1 MDKRGDHIPLDLH
14 SLRREF
20 AAPPALPEGA
30 PRPEIEEERS
40 LADRAVDILIP
51 LMIFCMM
58 LAVAWFL
65 LDIRFIYTERLDIN
79 MRAFAFFFVMGI
91 VALNRLRAD
100 RAATDSGVYLVGMI
114 FAVGMF
120 TVVTQLRG
128 GGLAGGVMT
137 SMLPSLCFNI
147 SVVAILWKV
156 TDRLTRDCCV
166 DASARYGEV
175 GILRGGWL
183 RKAPP
188 AEVAAEPE
196 IGKGRLPRKHPANS
210 LFYLAIPIMILLAI
224 GQRLLPQGGSLMESA
239 GSVYVGVYTAAMLLL
254 LMLSSYRGLRV
265 YCQRR
270 AITFPTS
277 IAAFW
282 LGLGSLMVGLV
293 LILGLW
299 GPVPAKPE
307 AWQGAAR
314 QVDESGRTI
323 STKYDYHE
331 YRRWSEASVERGQ
344 QGELGP
350 EGREGQSSEV
360 RQPGSAQPQE
370 PNATN
375 PPGDENRA
383 GSNEPGSQ
391 QQPTDHRSP
400 TQNQQRPQGGQQGQ
414 QASYGGVGGQ
424 SNAQPLD
431 QHSEGQRSQ
440 SGSQSSSSGEGD
452 QQGGQGSQSQ
462 SSSEGQQPSQSM
474 ENDQEQSTGQESSAP
489 TSEPPST
496 QIPMNELMDAAPALK
511 WLAYGVLALMGLFF
525 LYFLIH
531 AAAHYFGRAAGR
543 RGKRAG
549 LFDRLARFFRRLT
562 YVPKRK
568 PRRPRVKVDR
578 DIATCARYQNPLNGQ
593 GTLREKIQYSYDALC
608 ALAYDLGV
616 PREEGE
622 TPFEYLARLPEP
634 IEEMR
639 PEAHALT
646 HLYVAGSYSTL
657 QIPDEAASELG
668 KFWKRFERLRGRV
681 VR

>member
-40 LADRAVDILIP
+40 MADRAVDLLIP

-100 RAATDSGVYLVGMI
+100 REATDSGVYLVGMI

-224 GQRLLPQGGSLMESA
+224 GQRLLPQGGALMESA

-307 AWQGAAR
+307 AWHSTHR

-331 YRRWSEASVERGQ
+331 YQRWSEASVERGQ

-391 QQPTDHRSP
+391 QQPTDHR
-400 TQNQQRPQGGQQGQ
+400 
-414 QASYGGVGGQ
+414 
-424 SNAQPLD
+424 
-431 QHSEGQRSQ
+431 
-440 SGSQSSSSGEGD
+440 
-452 QQGGQGSQSQ
+452 
-462 SSSEGQQPSQSM
+462 
-474 ENDQEQSTGQESSAP
+474 
-489 TSEPPST
+489 
-496 QIPMNELMDAAPALK
+496 
-511 WLAYGVLALMGLFF
+511 
-525 LYFLIH
+525 
-531 AAAHYFGRAAGR
+531 
-543 RGKRAG
+543 
-549 LFDRLARFFRRLT
+549 
-562 YVPKRK
+562 
-568 PRRPRVKVDR
+568 
-578 DIATCARYQNPLNGQ
+578 
-593 GTLREKIQYSYDALC
+593 
-608 ALAYDLGV
+608 
-616 PREEGE
+616 
-622 TPFEYLARLPEP
+622 
-634 IEEMR
+634 
-639 PEAHALT
+639 
-646 HLYVAGSYSTL
+646 
-657 QIPDEAASELG
+657 
-668 KFWKRFERLRGRV
+668 
-681 VR
+681 

>member
-1 MDKRGDHIPLDLH
+1 MEKRGDHIPLDLH

-65 LDIRFIYTERLDIN
+65 LDIRFVYTERLDIN

-100 RAATDSGVYLVGMI
+100 REATDSGVYLVGMI

-183 RKAPP
+183 RKARP

-293 LILGLW
+293 LMLGLW

-331 YRRWSEASVERGQ
+331 YQRWSEASTEHGQ
-344 QGELGP
+344 QGCKESDHGGLGFGT
-350 EGREGQSSEV
+350 GRGCGC
-360 RQPGSAQPQE
+360 RQAALFQKSGWVSGCMPLA
-370 PNATN
+370 
-375 PPGDENRA
+375 NRA
-383 GSNEPGSQ
+383 
-391 QQPTDHRSP
+391 
-400 TQNQQRPQGGQQGQ
+400 
-414 QASYGGVGGQ
+414 
-424 SNAQPLD
+424 L
-431 QHSEGQRSQ
+431 
-440 SGSQSSSSGEGD
+440 
-452 QQGGQGSQSQ
+452 
-462 SSSEGQQPSQSM
+462 
-474 ENDQEQSTGQESSAP
+474 
-489 TSEPPST
+489 
-496 QIPMNELMDAAPALK
+496 
-511 WLAYGVLALMGLFF
+511 
-525 LYFLIH
+525 
-531 AAAHYFGRAAGR
+531 
-543 RGKRAG
+543 
-549 LFDRLARFFRRLT
+549 
-562 YVPKRK
+562 
-568 PRRPRVKVDR
+568 
-578 DIATCARYQNPLNGQ
+578 
-593 GTLREKIQYSYDALC
+593 
-608 ALAYDLGV
+608 
-616 PREEGE
+616 
-622 TPFEYLARLPEP
+622 
-634 IEEMR
+634 
-639 PEAHALT
+639 
-646 HLYVAGSYSTL
+646 
-657 QIPDEAASELG
+657 
-668 KFWKRFERLRGRV
+668 
-681 VR
+681 

>member
-20 AAPPALPEGA
+20 AVPPALPEGA
-30 PRPEIEEERS
+30 PRPEIAEERS
-40 LADRAVDILIP
+40 LADRAVDLLIP

-65 LDIRFIYTERLDIN
+65 LDIRFVYTERLDIN
-79 MRAFAFFFVMGI
+79 MRTFAFFFVMGI

-100 RAATDSGVYLVGMI
+100 REAADSGVYLVGMI

-224 GQRLLPQGGSLMESA
+224 GQRLLPQGGPLMESA

-270 AITFPTS
+270 AIVFPTS

-282 LGLGSLMVGLV
+282 LGLGSLMVTLV
-293 LILGLW
+293 FILGLW

-307 AWQGAAR
+307 AWHSAER

-331 YRRWSEASVERGQ
+331 YQRWSEASAEQGQ

-360 RQPGSAQPQE
+360 RQPGSAQPQGG
-370 PNATN
+370 N
-375 PPGDENRA
+375 PANPSGADSRS
-383 GSNEPGSQ
+383 GSSDPKAR
-391 QQPTDHRSP
+391 QQPTDPRAHTP
-400 TQNQQRPQGGQQGQ
+400 DQQQSQGGQQTSGNVQ
-414 QASYGGVGGQ
+414 GGQ
-424 SNAQPLD
+424 GNQSNGQPLD
-431 QHSEGQRSQ
+431 QNSEGQSTEN
-440 SGSQSSSSGEGD
+440 GSQSSNSG
-452 QQGGQGSQSQ
+452 QGGEQSGQGSPSQSNSEGEHQSQ
-462 SSSEGQQPSQSM
+462 STDSEQAKST
-474 ENDQEQSTGQESSAP
+474 NQETPGSG
-489 TSEPPST
+489 SEPPST

-511 WLAYGVLALMGLFF
+511 WVVYGVLALVGLFF
-525 LYFLIH
+525 LYFLIQ

-593 GTLREKIQYSYDALC
+593 GSLREKIQYSYDALC

-634 IEEMR
+634 IAEMG
-639 PEAHALT
+639 PEAHTLT

-657 QIPDEAASELG
+657 QIPEEAASELG
-668 KFWKRFERLRGRV
+668 KFWSRFERLRGRI

>member
-1 MDKRGDHIPLDLH
+1 MEKRGDSVPLDLH

-30 PRPEIEEERS
+30 PRPDIEEERS
-40 LADRAVDILIP
+40 LADRAVDLLIP

-58 LAVAWFL
+58 LAVAGFL

-100 RAATDSGVYLVGMI
+100 REATDSGVYLVGMI

-147 SVVAILWKV
+147 SVVAVLWKV

-183 RKAPP
+183 RKASAPQ
-188 AEVAAEPE
+188 ATAEPE

-224 GQRLLPQGGSLMESA
+224 GERLLPQGGSLMESA
-239 GSVYVGVYTAAMLLL
+239 GSVYVGAYTAAMLLL

-282 LGLGSLMVGLV
+282 LGLGSLMVVLV

-307 AWQGAAR
+307 AWHSAER

-331 YRRWSEASVERGQ
+331 YKRWSEASAERGQ

-350 EGREGQSSEV
+350 ESREGQSSEV
-360 RQPGSAQPQE
+360 RQPGSQQPQE
-370 PNATN
+370 SATEN
-375 PPGDENRA
+375 SPGEESRA
-383 GSNEPGSQ
+383 GSDDPAGQ
-391 QQPTDHRSP
+391 QFSDNRPNAS
-400 TQNQQRPQGGQQGQ
+400 NPQGGQNGQ
-414 QASYGGVGGQ
+414 QASTNAQDGQGSQ
-424 SNAQPLD
+424 SNAQSPD
-431 QHSEGQRSQ
+431 QNAESQGSHSE
-440 SGSQSSSSGEGD
+440 SQSSNGGD
-452 QQGGQGSQSQ
+452 GSQQGGQGGQSQ
-462 SSSEGQQPSQSM
+462 SNSEGQQQSQSA
-474 ENDQEQSTGQESSAP
+474 ENAQGKSAGQESSGSSSP
-489 TSEPPST
+489 PPST
-496 QIPMNELMDAAPALK
+496 QIPMNELMNAAPALK
-511 WLAYGVLALMGLFF
+511 WLAYGALALMGLFF
-525 LYFLIH
+525 LYFLIQ

-639 PEAHALT
+639 PEAHTLT

-657 QIPDEAASELG
+657 QIPEEAVSELG

-681 VR
+681 LR

>member
-1 MDKRGDHIPLDLH
+1 M
-14 SLRREF
+14 
-20 AAPPALPEGA
+20 
-30 PRPEIEEERS
+30 
-40 LADRAVDILIP
+40 ADRAVDLLIP

-100 RAATDSGVYLVGMI
+100 REATDSGVYLVGMI

-188 AEVAAEPE
+188 ADVAAEPE

-282 LGLGSLMVGLV
+282 LGLGSLMVALV

-307 AWQGAAR
+307 AWHSAQR
-314 QVDESGRTI
+314 QVAESGRTI

-331 YRRWSEASVERGQ
+331 YQRKGEATAAHGQ

-350 EGREGQSSEV
+350 EGREGQSSEA
-360 RQPGSAQPQE
+360 RQPGSQQPQE
-370 PNATN
+370 SASEN
-375 PPGDENRA
+375 PPGDESRA
-383 GSNEPGSQ
+383 GSGGPAGQ
-391 QQPTDHRSP
+391 QFSDNRPNAS
-400 TQNQQRPQGGQQGQ
+400 NPQGGQNGQ
-414 QASYGGVGGQ
+414 QASTNAQDGQGSQ
-424 SNAQPLD
+424 SNAQSPD
-431 QHSEGQRSQ
+431 QNAESQ
-440 SGSQSSSSGEGD
+440 GSQSESQSSNGGD
-452 QQGGQGSQSQ
+452 GSQQGGQGGQSQ
-462 SSSEGQQPSQSM
+462 SNSEGQQQSQSA
-474 ENDQEQSTGQESSAP
+474 ENAQGKSAGQESSGSSSP
-489 TSEPPST
+489 PPST
-496 QIPMNELMDAAPALK
+496 QIPMNELMNAAPALK
-511 WLAYGVLALMGLFF
+511 WLAYGALALIGLFF
-525 LYFLIH
+525 LYSLIQ
-531 AAAHYFGRAAGR
+531 AAAHYFGQAAGR

-578 DIATCARYQNPLNGQ
+578 DIATCARYQNPLNSQ